1 MPVTAAPPCDL
12 QQRSVAE
19 AECDWPRQLSPAS
32 VPGPEDVDG
41 EDRAPGHLAPGPATH
56 QGPEVVVARH
66 AEAHRV
72 PCPGG
77 HGQLHPDPCPGVPGG
92 HRVLLGLGVS
102 PLLHDDHR
110 DICQADLCFSSR
122 LES

>member
-1 MPVTAAPPCDL
+1 MPVAAAPPGGL
-12 QQRSVAE
+12 QQRGVAE

-32 VPGPEDVDG
+32 GPEDVDG

-72 PCPGG
+72 PGPGG
-77 HGQLHPDPCPGVPGG
+77 HGQLHPDPGSGVPGG
-92 HRVLLGLGVS
+92 HRVLLCVSS
-102 PLLHDDHR
+102 PLHDNHR